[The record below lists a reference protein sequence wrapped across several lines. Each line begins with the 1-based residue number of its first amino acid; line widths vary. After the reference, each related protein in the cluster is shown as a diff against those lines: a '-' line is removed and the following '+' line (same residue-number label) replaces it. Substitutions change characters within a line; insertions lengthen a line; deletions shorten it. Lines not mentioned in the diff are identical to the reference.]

1 MGPKEDKPLDF
12 GETVLDILDLM
23 DAFAKRHWMHS
34 AGETV
39 AEFAKRLRRAYM
51 FEKYA
56 SGKDV

>member
-34 AGETV
+34 AG
-39 AEFAKRLRRAYM
+39 M